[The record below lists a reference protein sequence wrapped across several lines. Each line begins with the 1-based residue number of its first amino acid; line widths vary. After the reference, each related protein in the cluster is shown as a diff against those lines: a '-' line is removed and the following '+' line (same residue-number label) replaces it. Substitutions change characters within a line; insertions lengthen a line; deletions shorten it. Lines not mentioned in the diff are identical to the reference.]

1 MSRSPDTIRVIAA
14 HPRCPTI
21 LGTSCDGCSCADK
34 QREDDEFTS
43 RSRFEY
49 AAVATRQHRLKKPLR
64 IGDWRPKTHDRA
76 WNERDTSPRERMH
89 MQKLVDG
96 IHEFQKTH
104 FGKERRLF
112 ETLVEGQSPLA
123 LFVTCSDSR
132 IDPNRLTQTKPG
144 ELFIQRTAGNIVPPY
159 GSVQGGEAATIE
171 YAVTALKVRDLI
183 ICGHSHCGAMAGL
196 LNPEAVARMPAVRA
210 YLEHAEATR
219 RIVEENYD
227 HLTDPDKR
235 LTLTVEENVLVQLE
249 NLRTH
254 PSVAAAVSRGELKL
268 HGWVYK
274 FETGQ
279 VFTYDPQQVAYVPL
293 ETAAPAAVGQSRML
307 PAI

>member
-1 MSRSPDTIRVIAA
+1 
-14 HPRCPTI
+14 
-21 LGTSCDGCSCADK
+21 
-34 QREDDEFTS
+34 
-43 RSRFEY
+43 
-49 AAVATRQHRLKKPLR
+49 
-64 IGDWRPKTHDRA
+64 
-76 WNERDTSPRERMH
+76 
-89 MQKLVDG
+89 MQKLVEG
-96 IHEFQKTH
+96 IHEFQRNH
-104 FGKERRLF
+104 FSQEQRLF
-112 ETLVEGQSPLA
+112 ETLVEGQHPLA

-132 IDPNRLTQTKPG
+132 IDPTRLTQTKPG

-159 GSVQGGEAATIE
+159 GAVHGGEAATIE
-171 YAVTALKVRDLI
+171 YAVSALKVRDLI

-196 LNPEAVARMPAVRA
+196 LDPDMIQKMPAVRA

-219 RIVEENYD
+219 RIVEENYE
-227 HLTDPDKR
+227 HLTDPAKR

-274 FETGQ
+274 FETGE
-279 VFTYDPQQVAYVPL
+279 VFAYNPEKVEFEPL
-293 ETAAPAAVGQSRML
+293 EDVAPTDVPPDRTL